1 MVRRARL
8 RIEEI
13 NPWSAVRTAFLLGVA
28 AAATITVTFTI
39 LYVFVSAL
47 GLFDAID
54 RVLGDVTGTGA
65 VDASISSSLSL
76 AKVFLGSLLVG
87 VFETVVLT
95 GLVAVFAF
103 IYNATVPLTGG
114 LEVTL
119 REEDQA

>member
-13 NPWSAVRTAFLLGVA
+13 DPWSAARTAFLLGVSL
-28 AAATITVTFTI
+28 AATITVTFTV
-39 LYVFVSAL
+39 LYLFLTAL

-65 VDASISSSLSL
+65 LDAGISSSLSL
-76 AKVFLGSLLVG
+76 VRVFVVSLVVG
-87 VFETVVLT
+87 IFQTVVLT
-95 GLVAVFAF
+95 ALAAVFAF
-103 IYNATVPLTGG
+103 IYNATVAISGG

-119 REEDQA
+119 SEDS